1 MKAVLIL
8 GGAGFVGLNIAQAL
22 LARARAVVILD
33 RAPLLPQARAAFDA
47 LPGRF
52 EAVVGDVTDEA
63 AIRAVMRQGVD
74 AVVLGAAITAGLAR
88 EAAEPEAILRVN
100 LVSHVPVLA
109 QARDAG
115 VRRIV
120 NLSSAAAY
128 GAAALREAVL
138 TETVAADPESLYA
151 LTKFASERAT
161 ARLAALWG
169 LDVVSVRLSAVFGPW
184 EHPTGVRDTLSPHAQ
199 IAALA
204 RKGQPAILARPGRR
218 DWVYA
223 LDVAE
228 AVLRVI
234 DAPRLAH
241 GLYNLS
247 APEPWPVLDWGRRL
261 ALQHPGFV
269 CRLADAGEASTVDL
283 QAAADRAPLDVGR
296 LSADLGWT
304 ARFGL
309 VDSGDHF
316 MAWSRRHGSAA
327 AEGA

>member
-22 LARARAVVILD
+22 LAQGRTVVALD
-33 RAPLLPQARAAFDA
+33 SAPLPPRALAAFDA
-47 LPGRF
+47 LPGRL
-52 EAVVGDVTDEA
+52 EAVVGDVTDGA
-63 AIRAVMRQGVD
+63 AIRDVMGRSVD
-74 AVVLGAAITAGLAR
+74 ALVLGAAITPGLAR

-100 LVSHVPVLA
+100 LVSHVPALA
-109 QARDAG
+109 QARAAG

-128 GAAALREAVL
+128 GAAALREALL
-138 TETVAADPESLYA
+138 TEMVPADPETLYA

-161 ARLAALWG
+161 ARLAALWN

-184 EHPTGVRDTLSPHAQ
+184 EHPTGVRDSLSPHAQ

-204 RKGQPAILARPGRR
+204 RQGRPAILARPGRR

-228 AVLRVI
+228 AVLRLI
-234 DAPRLAH
+234 DAPHIAH
-241 GLYNLS
+241 GLYNVS

-261 ALQHPGFV
+261 ALQHPSFV
-269 CRLADAGEASTVDL
+269 CRLAEAGEAPTVDL
-283 QAAADRAPLDVGR
+283 HAAADRAPLHTGR
-296 LSADLGWT
+296 LTADLGWT

-309 VDSGDHF
+309 IDSADHF
-316 MAWSRRHGSAA
+316 MAWSRRHGTSP
-327 AEGA
+327 AEVR